1 MQNLGLEI
9 KNRHW
14 IEHWSRARVQILYS
28 CFNLF
33 TFINLHLNSPQ
44 SGCKCKRVCAPSRHI
59 SWVCIKHLTFR
70 ETLQYSEQSIL
81 LLTWSRNIPLLAS
94 DLAQRRGWRKEGGVQ
109 TRAWNEGCRRLRE
122 VIQLRRRPLIGTSP
136 GWKYLLALSYLWHY
150 LYRH

>member
-1 MQNLGLEI
+1 MNWRL
-9 KNRHW
+9 K
-14 IEHWSRARVQILYS
+14 YS

-109 TRAWNEGCRRLRE
+109 TRAWNEGCRRLRK
-122 VIQLRRRPLIGTSP
+122 VIQLRESTYYGRRGSGVGSVLCWELFLYWIWTQGYKIFE
-136 GWKYLLALSYLWHY
+136 KYVKI
-150 LYRH
+150 